1 MKSVKKLLAIVLT
14 LALVLPFISD
24 AVVLRGHAE
33 DLATLGSSFVKCD
46 LVSQGGPSCYNAT
59 YTVTNST
66 NAAISKVI
74 YKLDGAAK
82 DSAGVVSV
90 SIAANGS
97 AQVTVPY
104 YTWWYGGGNV
114 NCTFYPQTI
123 DSRFSNFSFS
133 GGQYEQSGSVS
144 FQNSA
149 ENPFQYAITILRSS
163 GEIVTMSGLAQPGQA
178 TTYNT
183 GFGMQGATVVNASI
197 TKEYTVGAENSDN
210 PGIAAKMVC
219 DTALDNTM
227 IRFKNVGK
235 AGVSPFSGR
244 QFRTDLELSQEDLNA
259 QAWLTAGNQFTYS
272 FTLTFTPQAGTS
284 GKEFTYKGVTN
295 SSVSSVLIPETVSM
309 VGYDLKSATIDK
321 IEAPTIIGLSDVTD
335 IDYSNLAIKRTASGP
350 VFNSKLTAGNSEF
363 QYVYEIGYED
373 GAGNVDFARGVA
385 KSTDETTKLDPAV
398 VEKLQTHL
406 VSYIKVVAISK
417 VDYSSEVDGLS
428 YIPDQT
434 TYDQPSGVFHYGM
447 TNTTGQDNFMFEYEI
462 NYTTKYG
469 TIGTP
474 VTGWANN
481 ASGTITLSVEDKAQ
495 LDSQYAVLQG
505 ISIKRMLVLK
515 NSCPATWLNV
525 VLADTKTNF
534 TITNTCDSSN
544 LNYVAEEVAVTV
556 NGQAANTT
564 SAIEPQGVVTYPIN
578 WTGTTKMIIEVAGVS
593 YYSPTKNTSLHVGNF
608 NNQQYNDTWLAPVN
622 CRMRRTETGEFQFDI
637 TLRNSSEDTVVS
649 GISYNIRYK
658 AAGQEKN
665 ISDSVSVSA
674 NPGTNGSFS
683 VNVAGADGDFSF
695 EHFSITDIASQVDV
709 APDLT
714 RTTIANPSIET
725 SSLKIRQYVVWSKV
739 KFGSYQQSA
748 SSATSK
754 QDLEWRVLEVKDN
767 VATLIS
773 EKALF
778 SRAYDS
784 SMLGTSWDVSNL
796 RKYLNDDFKNEAF
809 SAEEQKSIVTSALT
823 TADSTSGAKGGAA
836 TSDQVYIPSIA
847 DMNNDTYMLFGAAKT
862 ETTVPTRQFT
872 ASKKLLNDTPGLT
885 VYVDGK
891 GQEYCNYLLRS
902 PGYYSYDVAGVNY
915 NGILKADGW
924 RTYTKTAGV
933 IPMVK
938 VNVDALTLVGSTAKQ
953 LPKGYNTGEAKASKA
968 TKTKKL
974 KTLTVGDKKTIN
986 KATYKITASTK
997 ATRTVA
1003 VTSVAKQTKK
1013 VTIPSTVKINGTKYK
1028 VTAIKA
1034 GAFKNAKKS
1043 LRTINITSKN
1053 IKTVSKKAFSGLTSK
1068 TTVKI
1073 KKTQYKKLKKMIKN
1087 KKIKVQ
1093 KIK

>member
-33 DLATLGSSFVKCD
+33 DLATLTGTFVKCD

-59 YTVTNST
+59 YTVTNNT
-66 NAAISKVI
+66 GEAISSVI

-90 SIAANGS
+90 SIPAGGS

-104 YTWWYGGGNV
+104 YTWWYGGGTV

-123 DSRFSNFSFS
+123 DSRLHSFTFT
-133 GGQYEQSGSVS
+133 GGQYDQSGSVS
-144 FQNSA
+144 FQNTVS
-149 ENPFQYAITILRSS
+149 NPFQYDITILRSS
-163 GEIVTMSGLAQPGQA
+163 GEIVTMSGIAQPGQA

-183 GFGMQGATVVNASI
+183 GFGMDGATVVNASV
-197 TKEYTVGAENSDN
+197 TKEYKVDSKNAAN
-210 PGIAAKMVC
+210 PGIAADMAYENANAE
-219 DTALDNTM
+219 TI
-227 IRFKNVGK
+227 IRFAN
-235 AGVSPFSGR
+235 
-244 QFRTDLELSQEDLNA
+244 LSQGNAVQNGSFDATLTTSQTDAAVDL
-259 QAWLTAGNQFTYS
+259 TGKPFTYS
-272 FTLTFTPQAGTS
+272 FTLTFTSGTDI
-284 GKEFTYKGVTN
+284 KTYSGVTN
-295 SSVSSVLIPETVSM
+295 SAINSVSIASVGSL
-309 VGYDLKSATIDK
+309 VGYNLTSATINK
-321 IEAPTIIGLSDVTD
+321 VEAPTIIGLSDVTN
-335 IDYSNLAIKRTASGP
+335 IDYSGLAIDRSSGTP
-350 VFNSKLTAGNSEF
+350 VFKSRLTAAGGSEF

-385 KSTDETTKLDPAV
+385 KSSDETTTLSSDVIAN
-398 VEKLQTHL
+398 LQTHL
-406 VSYIKVVAISK
+406 VTYIKVVAISK

-428 YIPDQT
+428 YIPEQT
-434 TYDQPSGVFHYGM
+434 TYDPASGVFRYGM
-447 TNTTGQDNFMFEYEI
+447 TNTTGQDSFMFQYEI
-462 NYTTKYG
+462 NYTTKFG

-481 ASGTITLSVEDKAQ
+481 ASGAITLSAEDKAQ

-515 NSCPATWLNV
+515 NTCPAAWLNV
-525 VLADTKTNF
+525 ALADTKTNF
-534 TITNTCDSSN
+534 TITNTCDGSN

-564 SAIEPQGVVTYPIN
+564 TAIEPQGVVTYPID
-578 WTGTTKMIIEVAGVS
+578 WTANTKMIIEVSGVN

-637 TLRNSSEDTVVS
+637 TLRNSSEDNVVS
-649 GISYNIRYK
+649 GIGYNIRYK
-658 AAGQEKN
+658 VAGQEKN
-665 ISDSVSVSA
+665 ISDSVPVSV
-674 NPGTNGSFS
+674 NPGTNGTFS
-683 VNVAGADGDFSF
+683 VNIAGATGDFTF
-695 EHFSITDIASQVDV
+695 EHFSITDIDAEVDV

-739 KFGSYQQSA
+739 KFGSYQQA
-748 SSATSK
+748 ATSSENK

-784 SMLGTSWDVSNL
+784 SMLGTSWDTSNL

-809 SAEEQKSIVTSALT
+809 SAEEQKSIVTSSLT
-823 TADSTSGAKGGAA
+823 TADSTSGAKGGEA

-862 ETTVPTRQFT
+862 ESTVPTRQFT
-872 ASKKLLNDTPGLT
+872 ASKKLLNDNPGLT
-885 VYVDGK
+885 AYVDNN
-891 GQEYCNYLLRS
+891 GQEFCNYLLRS

-953 LPKGYNTGEAKASKA
+953 LPKGYNTGEAKASTA
-968 TKTKKL
+968 TKTTKL

-1003 VTSVAKQTKK
+1003 VTSVAKQAKK

-1053 IKTVSKKAFSGLTSK
+1053 IKTVNKKAFSGLTSK

-1073 KKTQYKKLKKMIKN
+1073 AKTQYKKLKKMIKN
-1087 KKIKVQ
+1087 KKVKVQ

>member
-33 DLATLGSSFVKCD
+33 NLATLGSSFVKCD

-90 SIAANGS
+90 SIAAGGS

-123 DSRFSNFSFS
+123 DSRLHSFTFT
-133 GGQYEQSGSVS
+133 GGQYDQSGSVS
-144 FQNSA
+144 FQNTVT
-149 ENPFQYAITILRSS
+149 NPFQYDITILRSS
-163 GEIVTMSGLAQPGQA
+163 GEIVTMSGIAQPGQA

-183 GFGMQGATVVNASI
+183 GFGMDGATVVNASV
-197 TKEYTVGAENSDN
+197 TKEYKVDSSNAAN
-210 PGIAAKMVC
+210 PGIAADMAYENANAE
-219 DTALDNTM
+219 TI
-227 IRFKNVGK
+227 IRFAN
-235 AGVSPFSGR
+235 
-244 QFRTDLELSQEDLNA
+244 LSQGNAVQNGSFDATLTTSQTDAAVDL
-259 QAWLTAGNQFTYS
+259 TGKPFTYS
-272 FTLTFTPQAGTS
+272 FTLTFTSGTDI
-284 GKEFTYKGVTN
+284 KTYSGVTN
-295 SSVSSVLIPETVSM
+295 SAINSVSIASVGSL
-309 VGYDLKSATIDK
+309 VGYNLTSATINK
-321 IEAPTIIGLSDVTD
+321 VEAPTIIGLSDVTN
-335 IDYSNLAIKRTASGP
+335 IDYSGLAIDRSSGTP
-350 VFNSKLTAGNSEF
+350 VFKSRLTAAGGSEF

-398 VEKLQTHL
+398 LEKLQTHL

-428 YIPDQT
+428 YIPEQT

-447 TNTTGQDNFMFEYEI
+447 TNATGQDNFMFEYEI

-481 ASGTITLSVEDKAQ
+481 ASGTITLSAEDKAQ

-534 TITNTCDSSN
+534 TITNTCDGSN

-665 ISDSVSVSA
+665 ISDAVSVSA

-695 EHFSITDIASQVDV
+695 EHFSITDIVSQVDV

-748 SSATSK
+748 SAATSK

-872 ASKKLLNDTPGLT
+872 ASKKLLNDNPGLT

-1073 KKTQYKKLKKMIKN
+1073 KKTQYKKLKKLIKN

>member
-14 LALVLPFISD
+14 FALVLPFISD

-33 DLATLGSSFVKCD
+33 NLATLESTFVRCD

-59 YTVTNST
+59 YTVTNRT
-66 NAAISKVI
+66 GAAISNVI

-90 SIAANGS
+90 NIAANGS

-114 NCTFYPQTI
+114 NCTFYPQVI
-123 DSRFSNFSFS
+123 DSKLQNFAFT
-133 GGQYEQSGSVS
+133 GGQYDQSGSVS
-144 FQNSA
+144 FQNTVQ
-149 ENPFQYAITILRSS
+149 NPFQYDITILRSS
-163 GEIVTMSGLAQPGQA
+163 GEIVTMSGIAQPGQT

-183 GFGMQGATVVNASI
+183 GFGMQGATVVKASV
-197 TKEYTVGAENSDN
+197 TKEYKVDSSHAEN
-210 PGIAAKMVC
+210 PGIAADMAYGNANKETIIRFANLSQGNAVQSGRFDAALTTSQP
-219 DTALDNTM
+219 DTA
-227 IRFKNVGK
+227 V
-235 AGVSPFSGR
+235 
-244 QFRTDLELSQEDLNA
+244 DLQ
-259 QAWLTAGNQFTYS
+259 GNPFTYS
-272 FTLTFTPQAGTS
+272 FTLTFTSTADATE
-284 GKEFTYKGVTN
+284 KKTYSGVTN
-295 SSVSSVLIPETVSM
+295 SAVTSVDISSVDSLL
-309 VGYDLKSATIDK
+309 GYNLTSATINK
-321 IEAPTIIGLSDVTD
+321 VEAPTIIGLSDVAD
-335 IDYSNLAIKRTASGP
+335 IDYSNLAIDRSSGTP
-350 VFNSKLTAGNSEF
+350 VFKSKLIAADGSEF

-385 KSTDETTKLDPAV
+385 KNTDDTTTLLGDV
-398 VEKLQTHL
+398 VTKIQTNL

-428 YIPDQT
+428 YIPAQT
-434 TYDQPSGVFHYGM
+434 TYDQPSGVFRYGI

-462 NYTTKYG
+462 NYTTKFG

-481 ASGTITLSVEDKAQ
+481 ASGTITLSAEDKTQ

-515 NSCPATWLNV
+515 NTCPAAWLNV
-525 VLADTKTNF
+525 ALADTKTNF
-534 TITNTCDSSN
+534 TISNTCDGSN

-564 SAIEPQGVVTYPIN
+564 AAIEPQGVVTYPIN
-578 WTGTTKMIIEVAGVS
+578 WTGITKMIIEVSGVN

-637 TLRNSSEDTVVS
+637 TLRNSSEDNVVS
-649 GISYNIRYK
+649 GIGYNIRYK
-658 AAGQEKN
+658 VAGQEKN
-665 ISDSVSVSA
+665 ISDSVPVSV
-674 NPGTNGSFS
+674 NPGTNGTFS
-683 VNVAGADGDFSF
+683 VNIAGTTGDFTF
-695 EHFSITDIASQVDV
+695 EHFSITDIDAEVDV

-748 SSATSK
+748 SSTANK

-784 SMLGTSWDVSNL
+784 SMLGTSWDTSNL

-809 SAEEQKSIVTSALT
+809 SAEEQKSIVTSVLT
-823 TADSTSGAKGGAA
+823 TADSTSGAKGGEA

-862 ETTVPTRQFT
+862 ESTVPTRQFT
-872 ASKKLLNDTPGLT
+872 ASKKLLNDNPGLT
-885 VYVDGK
+885 AYVDNN
-891 GQEYCNYLLRS
+891 GQEFCNYLLRS

-938 VNVDALTLVGSTAKQ
+938 VNVDALTLIGSTAKQ

-968 TKTKKL
+968 TKTTKL

-1053 IKTVSKKAFSGLTSK
+1053 IKTVNKKAFSGLTSK
-1068 TTVKI
+1068 TTVRI
-1073 KKTQYKKLKKMIKN
+1073 AKTQYKKLKKMIKN
-1087 KKIKVQ
+1087 KKVKIQ

>member
-24 AVVLRGHAE
+24 AVVLSGHAE

-59 YTVTNST
+59 YTVTNDT
-66 NAAISKVI
+66 GAAISSVI

-82 DSAGVVSV
+82 DSAGIVSV
-90 SIAANGS
+90 SIPAGGS
-97 AQVTVPY
+97 TQVTVPY
-104 YTWWYGGGNV
+104 YTWWYGGGTV

-123 DSRFSNFSFS
+123 DSKLHSFTFT
-133 GGQYEQSGSVS
+133 GGQYDQSGSVS
-144 FQNSA
+144 FQNTVS
-149 ENPFQYAITILRSS
+149 NPFQYDITILRSS
-163 GEIVTMSGLAQPGQA
+163 GEIVTMSGIAQPGQA

-183 GFGMQGATVVNASI
+183 GFGMDGATVVNASV
-197 TKEYTVGAENSDN
+197 TKEYKVDSSNAAN
-210 PGIAAKMVC
+210 PGIAADMAYENANAE
-219 DTALDNTM
+219 TI
-227 IRFKNVGK
+227 IRFAN
-235 AGVSPFSGR
+235 
-244 QFRTDLELSQEDLNA
+244 LSQGNAVQNGSFDATLTTSQTDAAVDL
-259 QAWLTAGNQFTYS
+259 TGKPFTYS
-272 FTLTFTPQAGTS
+272 FTLTFTSGTDI
-284 GKEFTYKGVTN
+284 KTYSGVTN
-295 SSVSSVLIPETVSM
+295 SAINSVSIASVGSL
-309 VGYDLKSATIDK
+309 VGYNLTSATINK
-321 IEAPTIIGLSDVTD
+321 VEAPTIIGLSDVTN
-335 IDYSNLAIKRTASGP
+335 IDYSGLAIDRSSGTP
-350 VFNSKLTAGNSEF
+350 VFKSRLTAAGGSEF

-373 GAGNVDFARGVA
+373 GAGNVEYARGVA
-385 KSTDETTKLDPAV
+385 KSSDETTKLDPAV

-434 TYDQPSGVFHYGM
+434 TYDQPNGVFHYGM

-462 NYTTKYG
+462 NYTTKFG

-481 ASGTITLSVEDKAQ
+481 ASGTITLSAEDKTQ
-495 LDSQYAVLQG
+495 LDDQYAVLQG

-534 TITNTCDSSN
+534 TITNTCDGSN